1 MTDKSTD
8 TPSHDYKDTLNLADT
23 PFAMRANLAK
33 REPDWLAAWEADDVY
48 GKIRQARAGA
58 PKYILHDGPPYA
70 NGQIHLGHAVN
81 KVLKDIIV
89 KSKTLSGFD
98 APYVPGWDCH
108 GLPIEQKVE
117 AKVGKVG
124 QKVSATEFR
133 GLCREYASTQIELQK
148 ADFKRLGVFGDWD
161 NPYLTMNFH
170 QEANIVRALAKIYE
184 NGHVTRGMKPVNWCL
199 DCSSALAEAE
209 VEYQD
214 KVSDAIYVSFDVLDT
229 DKVAALAELDN
240 IAAVIWTTTPWT
252 LPANQAISVHP
263 QHGYSVVATEKGNLL
278 LADDLVETALTEL
291 KLDNKGI
298 LATVSGRELEGL
310 RAQHPLIAERQV
322 PLILG
327 EHVTTDSGTGLV
339 HTAPGHGL
347 DDYIVG
353 LKYNLPVE
361 NPVSGTGVYLDS
373 AAVFAGEHI
382 YKANPKIIAALHEN
396 GHLISHTKI
405 EHSYPHCWR
414 HKSPIIFRATPQWF
428 ISMEAKGLRE
438 RALADIPKV
447 NWTPAWGQ
455 NRIEAMMNG
464 RPDWCISRQRTWGVP
479 ITFFTHKETGE
490 LHPNT
495 LELME
500 TAAQKINE
508 GGVEAWF
515 DASCE
520 DFLGDEAS
528 DYDKA
533 TDTLDVWFDSG
544 TTHFAVLEQR
554 EELTN
559 PADLY
564 LEGSDQHRGWFQTSL
579 LTSEAMYG
587 RPPFKQ
593 VLTHGFTI
601 DANGRKLS
609 KSLGNT
615 KGFEPQDVFNT
626 LGADLLRLWVASV
639 DYRYEMAA
647 SKASFKGATDQYR
660 RIRNTLRFLLANT
673 DDFDPATN
681 SVDVNELVSLD
692 KFILERAQTVQAQI
706 MSAYDAMDFHQVTQ
720 HVTAFCSQ
728 DLGSFYLDIIKDRQ
742 YTTQTD
748 GQPRR
753 SAQTAIYHIAH
764 ALIRWITPILSFTA
778 QEAWEVFHGADSYV
792 FTEEW
797 YTFPEFALSD
807 ISADDWQR
815 IMLAKDM
822 VNKNIETARG
832 EKIIN
837 ANLSAD
843 VSLYA
848 DGAMQES
855 LAKLGEELRFVLIT
869 SKATLHPM
877 SAAPANKVAS
887 DEQTDSDTEASA
899 DLVVNVSAATGTKCV
914 RCWHI
919 RDDIGTDSAHP
930 EICSRC
936 VTNVSGDG
944 EVRHYA

>member
-117 AKVGKVG
+117 ARVGKVG

-170 QEANIVRALAKIYE
+170 QEANIVRALAKICE

-229 DKVAALAELDN
+229 DKVPALAELDN

-263 QHGYSVVATEKGNLL
+263 QHDYSVVATEKGNLL

-310 RAQHPLIAERQV
+310 RAQHPLITERQV

-515 DASCE
+515 DANCE
-520 DFLGDEAS
+520 DFLGDEAA

-544 TTHFAVLEQR
+544 TTHFAVLEQHD
-554 EELTN
+554 ELTN
-559 PADLY
+559 PADIY